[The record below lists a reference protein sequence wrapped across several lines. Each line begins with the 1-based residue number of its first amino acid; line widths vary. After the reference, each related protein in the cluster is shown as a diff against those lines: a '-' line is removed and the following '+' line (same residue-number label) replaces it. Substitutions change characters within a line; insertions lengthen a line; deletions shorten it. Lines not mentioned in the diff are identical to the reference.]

1 MCIVSIA
8 TTAASGPD
16 GTSVHPL
23 EARTAFTADLIRSTM
38 SGSRVLTLSHEY
50 VLYWPKLAL
59 RSQSVFTCSAKHAP
73 AKANAKAAVV
83 IAHNFNR
90 ILFLPCCLVGI
101 DPSRQMHLRF
111 QIARSMSPAKGPGM
125 MPAAGFQ
132 PCPPGYSAWVGTLR
146 FGQLADRI
154 GRRLAFMASFY
165 LGCVRPSHTAR
176 KAHTA
181 LPGLARGGIP
191 AVIPSLFRER
201 A

>member
-1 MCIVSIA
+1 
-8 TTAASGPD
+8 
-16 GTSVHPL
+16 
-23 EARTAFTADLIRSTM
+23 M

-111 QIARSMSPAKGPGM
+111 QIARSISPARVNSDHSLHHDADCRDLSGLRQPGS
-125 MPAAGFQ
+125 GS
-132 PCPPGYSAWVGTLR
+132 YSDGLLQR
-146 FGQLADRI
+146 
-154 GRRLAFMASFY
+154 
-165 LGCVRPSHTAR
+165 AR
-176 KAHTA
+176 DD
-181 LPGLARGGIP
+181 ARGIGSSLHRRAIRHGSALCCSDNWRIVSVVGRP
-191 AVIPSLFRER
+191 LWPPSILGVFTLVTPFAKAILRYQGSKWAEFLR
-201 A
+201 SSHRSSLSLSP